1 MDKLMTDQTYAGRT
15 ALITGA
21 SVGIGRAIAEHLLA
35 RGAPVICAARR
46 PLDIGSDRVTSVE
59 VDLADRSAVSDFAA
73 TLKSDH
79 AVDILVNNAGVVR
92 DTLVEHVTGDEF
104 DFLQELHVFTA
115 IQLVQGCV
123 AGMKERGFGRIVNMS
138 SRAVVGMPQRTVY
151 AATKAAIISMT
162 RTWALEL
169 GPHGITVNAIAPGIV
184 VTDMVTATIPEGGEI
199 AQKIAASLPRR
210 RLGTPSDIARAT
222 AYFTDPKNDWVTGQ
236 TLFVCGGASLASTGV
251 I

>member
-1 MDKLMTDQTYAGRT
+1 MSDQTYAGRT
-15 ALITGA
+15 ALITGG
-21 SVGIGRAIAEHLLA
+21 SVGIGRAIAEHLLE
-35 RGAPVICAARR
+35 RGAHVISAARR
-46 PLDIGSDRVTSVE
+46 PLDIPSDRVTSVE
-59 VDLADRSAVSDFAA
+59 VDLADRSAVTDFAK
-73 TLKSDH
+73 TLRSDPQ
-79 AVDILVNNAGVVR
+79 VDILVNNAGVVR
-92 DTLVEHVTGDEF
+92 DTLVEDITGEEF
-104 DFLQELHVFTA
+104 DFLQELHVYTA

-123 AGMKERGFGRIVNMS
+123 PGMKERGFGRIVNMS

-184 VTDMVTATIPEGGEI
+184 VTDMVTATIPEEGET
-199 AQKIAASLPRR
+199 ARLIAASLPRR
-210 RLGTPSDIARAT
+210 RLGKAKDIARAT
-222 AYFTDPKNDWVTGQ
+222 AYFTDPANDWVTGQ